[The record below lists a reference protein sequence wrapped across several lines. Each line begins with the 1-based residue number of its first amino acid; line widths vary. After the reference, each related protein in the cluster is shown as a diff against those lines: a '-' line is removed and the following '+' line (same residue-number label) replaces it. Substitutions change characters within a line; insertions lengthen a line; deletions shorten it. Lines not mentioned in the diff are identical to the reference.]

1 MEFDPYLTDLFPA
14 KEHLRHPYLFIAG
27 KSIADLDK
35 QHGWIVGT
43 NTEYAQ
49 AQSG

>member
-14 KEHLRHPYLFIAG
+14 KEHLRHPVPVFDTG

-35 QHGWIVGT
+35 QHAWIVGT
-43 NTEYAQ
+43 NAEDAQ
-49 AQSG
+49 AR